1 MDAAFP
7 FPQTQTVP
15 FFQMHLNFDS
25 RLIISLLKANPWDL
39 NRLSCYGRSRVFK
52 LEDWEVTPD
61 SASQR
66 TSDCAVVVQLSPEVH
81 AHVVELLGSAG
92 AHRQ

>member
-1 MDAAFP
+1 MEDQGF
-7 FPQTQTVP
+7 
-15 FFQMHLNFDS
+15 S
-25 RLIISLLKANPWDL
+25 SLKP
-39 NRLSCYGRSRVFK
+39 GK
-52 LEDWEVTPD
+52 VTPD